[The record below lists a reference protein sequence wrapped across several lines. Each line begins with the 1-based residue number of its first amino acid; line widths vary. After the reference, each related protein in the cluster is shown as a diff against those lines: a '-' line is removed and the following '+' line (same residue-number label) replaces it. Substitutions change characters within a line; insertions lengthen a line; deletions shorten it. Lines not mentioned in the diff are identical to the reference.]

1 MPRLAVARLA
11 FFANSFNPVRTG
23 PAALSRRSGAAVL
36 ADAPPDSDLA
46 GLAAFLAS
54 RPDWEARVLC
64 AAAAPPG
71 GPLHAAA
78 FGAWLG
84 TVLDGL
90 RGARWDG
97 VYLAL
102 HGAAQAEGDPSADLT
117 ALQFIRGAIGQTP
130 LVASLHWAA
139 NVSERALLLL
149 DGAAVARGWP
159 EADQAGAARR
169 ALALLEG
176 MLTGN
181 LRPVA
186 ALVRSPTLI
195 PALAPQHVLPS
206 MWAEALDDLPP
217 QVLEAGLL
225 AGFPWAEG
233 TAAGP
238 AALVWTDRDAALARA
253 VASRLAYRM
262 GTRAVTVGPTASA
275 DATLAGLAVADRVA
289 VLDPA
294 DDPARGGLADTP
306 GLLRA
311 LLAAPPAGQAAL
323 GVLHDPAAVA
333 AAAAAGPGGAF
344 ARPLAAQHTGRFG
357 PPVRV
362 EGRVQAL
369 AEAACCG
376 RLAVVQCG
384 RLQIVLAERRPPRID
399 AGLFAAAGVTLAAL
413 RVLATK
419 SGEAERT
426 GFAAAFPKVVACS
439 APGPAAAAL
448 PTLGMPA
455 RPPERRAPRVGAA
468 GRLVH

>member
-23 PAALSRRSGAAVL
+23 PAALSRQSGRATLAA
-36 ADAPPDSDLA
+36 APPGSDLA

-54 RPDWEARVLC
+54 RPDWEASVLC
-64 AAAAPPG
+64 AASAPPG

-84 TVLDGL
+84 AVLDGL
-90 RGARWDG
+90 RGAHWDG

-102 HGAAQAEGDPSADLT
+102 HGAAQAEGDACADLT
-117 ALQFIRGAIGQTP
+117 ILQLVRATIGRTP

-139 NVSERALLLL
+139 NVSERTLLLL
-149 DGAAVARGWP
+149 RRRRRGGWP
-159 EADQAGAARR
+159 AGDGAGAARR

-176 MLTGN
+176 MVTGH

-195 PALAPQHVLPS
+195 PALAPQHVLPAL
-206 MWAEALDDLPP
+206 WAEALDDLPP

-233 TAAGP
+233 TSAGP
-238 AALVWTDRDAALARA
+238 AALVWTDREPALARA
-253 VASRLAYRM
+253 VASRLSYRM
-262 GTRAVTVGPTASA
+262 GTLAAPIAPSVSA
-275 DATLAGLAVADRVA
+275 EVTLAGCAATDRFA

-311 LLAAPPAGQAAL
+311 LLAAPPAGRAAF
-323 GVLHDPAAVA
+323 GVLHDPGAVA
-333 AAAAAGPGGAF
+333 AAVAAGPGGAF

-362 EGRVQAL
+362 EGRVRAL
-369 AEAACCG
+369 VENPSCG

-384 RLQIVLAERRPPRID
+384 RLQIVLAQRRPPRID
-399 AGLFAAAGVTLAAL
+399 AELFAAAGVKLAAL
-413 RVLATK
+413 RVLAAK
-419 SGEAERT
+419 SGEAERA
-426 GFAAAFPKVVACS
+426 GFAGAFAQVVTCA
-439 APGPAAAAL
+439 APGPAAAGLLAL
-448 PTLGMPA
+448 GVPA
-455 RPPERRAPRVGAA
+455 RLPDRRAARVGAA
-468 GRLVH
+468 GPHVH